1 MAMSFPGT
9 GSGLPAG
16 PAAPGELAVPISSSP
31 ALSSAGITMA
41 TRRPGPARHQRG
53 RDQRDA
59 SAPAVARRSAV
70 PGTPSG
76 SAAGDGQ
83 VRPGRRRPSRAIEA
97 LPVAMPL
104 PGTGSGLLAGLQP
117 PVSSRYPPADRR
129 RRQLQGASSP
139 ALAIE
144 QQRAHFPLWCPIR
157 VVQLHLVRTWC
168 APGERARDLPLQ
180 GLARV
185 ALDAAGRPAP
195 SRRGPWPRLSLV
207 PDPGCRQACS
217 TG

>member
-1 MAMSFPGT
+1 MTVNKMPPFRRHLSICSHAIEAQPMAMSLPGT

-76 SAAGDGQ
+76 SAAAGDGQ

-97 LPVAMPL
+97 LPVATSL
-104 PGTGSGLLAGLQP
+104 PGTRSGLPAG
-117 PVSSRYPPADRR
+117 PA
-129 RRQLQGASSP
+129 
-139 ALAIE
+139 
-144 QQRAHFPLWCPIR
+144 
-157 VVQLHLVRTWC
+157 
-168 APGERARDLPLQ
+168 APGE
-180 GLARV
+180 LAV
-185 ALDAAGRPAP
+185 PA
-195 SRRGPWPRLSLV
+195 S
-207 PDPGCRQACS
+207 
-217 TG
+217 

>member
-1 MAMSFPGT
+1 MAMSLPGT

-76 SAAGDGQ
+76 SAAAGAGH
-83 VRPGRRRPSRAIEA
+83 VRPGIRSGLSAGPAAAGA
-97 LPVAMPL
+97 LAVPISSSAGIAMATTSA
-104 PGTGSGLLAGLQP
+104 GTGQAPKGKGSAGHRRAGSGPAFCSTWYATGISTCSGTDQQFGGTGR
-117 PVSSRYPPADRR
+117 SRSDMFR
-129 RRQLQGASSP
+129 
-139 ALAIE
+139 
-144 QQRAHFPLWCPIR
+144 
-157 VVQLHLVRTWC
+157 
-168 APGERARDLPLQ
+168 
-180 GLARV
+180 RV
-185 ALDAAGRPAP
+185 AKTQR
-195 SRRGPWPRLSLV
+195 
-207 PDPGCRQACS
+207 
-217 TG
+217 